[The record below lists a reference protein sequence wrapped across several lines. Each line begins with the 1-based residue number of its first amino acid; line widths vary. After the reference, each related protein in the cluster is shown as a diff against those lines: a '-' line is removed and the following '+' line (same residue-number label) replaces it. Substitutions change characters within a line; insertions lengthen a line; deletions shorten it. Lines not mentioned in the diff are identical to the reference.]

1 MTKKSNTEIRN
12 VREELEKAQSRSRAR
27 TLSLDNFYEKVSTL
41 QQILDDVLYKH
52 DQRGIEASITF
63 YTKVASTYNVVP
75 QATFVDLVRNTKA
88 WKLVGVR
95 RDTGIPADIQ
105 IHNLDKYK
113 EQIAYKITRD
123 TQRIVCPDIQD

>member
-52 DQRGIEASITF
+52 DQRGIEASIKV